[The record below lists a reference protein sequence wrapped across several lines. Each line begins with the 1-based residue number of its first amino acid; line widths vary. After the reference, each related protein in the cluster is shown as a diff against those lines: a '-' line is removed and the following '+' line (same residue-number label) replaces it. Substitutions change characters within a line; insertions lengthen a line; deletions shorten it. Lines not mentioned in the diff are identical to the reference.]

1 MKTTVYR
8 DEFHDYFIRAGRAN
22 QFSYQGRNVLYDWIE
37 QLDADTGEETELD
50 VIALCCEFAESD
62 IQELIFDYGYLMDS
76 EAEKTPEYIRD
87 FLNDHCLVCGEYES
101 ESGHTVFVYQQ
112 F

>member
-8 DEFHDYFIRAGRAN
+8 NEFHNYFIKAGRGN
-22 QFSYQGRNVLYDWIE
+22 QFSYEGRNILFDWIE

-50 VIALCCEFAESD
+50 VIALCCEFSEST
-62 IQELIFDYGYLMDS
+62 IEELIFDYGYMMD
-76 EAEKTPEYIRD
+76 EDAVKDEEYIRE
-87 FLNDHCLVCGEYES
+87 FLNDRTILCGEYEA
-101 ESGHTVFVYQQ
+101 EGETFFVYQQ

>member
-8 DEFHDYFIRAGRAN
+8 DEFHNYFIRAGREN
-22 QFSYQGRNVLYDWIE
+22 QFSYQGRNVLFDWIE

-50 VIALCCEFAESD
+50 VIALCCEFAESTID
-62 IQELIFDYGYLMDS
+62 ELVFDYGYMMD
-76 EAEKTPEYIRD
+76 EDAVKDEDYIRE
-87 FLNDHCLVCGEYES
+87 FLNDRTIVCGEYEA
-101 ESGHTVFVYQQ
+101 EGETFFVYQQ

>member
-8 DEFHDYFIRAGRAN
+8 NEFHDYFIQAGRGE
-22 QFSYQGRNVLYDWIE
+22 QFSYEGRNILFDWIE

-50 VIALCCEFAESD
+50 VIALCCEFSEST
-62 IQELIFDYGYLMDS
+62 IEELIFDYGYMMD
-76 EAEKTPEYIRD
+76 EDAIKDEDYIRE
-87 FLNDHCLVCGEYES
+87 FLNDKTILCGEYEA
-101 ESGHTVFVYQQ
+101 EGETFFVYQQ